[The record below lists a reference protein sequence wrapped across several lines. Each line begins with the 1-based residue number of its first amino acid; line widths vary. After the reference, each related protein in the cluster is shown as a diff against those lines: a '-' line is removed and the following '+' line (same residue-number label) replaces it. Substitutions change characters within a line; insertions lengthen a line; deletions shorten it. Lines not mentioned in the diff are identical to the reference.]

1 MFSCEFCEIFKNI
14 LLQETFGWLL
24 LHNQKLQTKKYCRYL
39 KFIERK
45 SGSNEKVIVKKYLE
59 NFRPY
64 VLRDMK
70 DNLKT
75 SGEWKIHLTIKTN
88 FASITDSDVNNGR
101 SSDMNDYFYVAV
113 GHLKFEI

>member
-1 MFSCEFCEIFKNI
+1 MI
-14 LLQETFGWLL
+14 
-24 LHNQKLQTKKYCRYL
+24 
-39 KFIERK
+39 
-45 SGSNEKVIVKKYLE
+45 
-59 NFRPY
+59 
-64 VLRDMK
+64 

-101 SSDMNDYFYVAV
+101 SWDLTDCFYVAV